1 MKKFHVLYLDF
12 NSKKVKPYDVLPYFR
27 NCWKDKIYKKEVQKI
42 KESKFISELKDWII
56 SKSRYM
62 FWARCEYEFLIA
74 PWPFGCK
81 QMYDDLKMFL
91 PVYNIGDWDHD
102 IKFCNIITRSMEKID
117 IHAQIMMNIDI
128 ITEIL
133 FNELINGKS
142 I

>member
-1 MKKFHVLYLDF
+1 MKKFHVLYLEF
-12 NSKKVKPYDVLPYFR
+12 NSKKVKPYDILPYFR

-42 KESKFISELKDWII
+42 KESKSINELKDWII

-117 IHAQIMMNIDI
+117 IHEQIMMNIDV

-133 FNELINGKS
+133 FNEFVQ
-142 I
+142 

>member
-1 MKKFHVLYLDF
+1 MINMKKFHVLYLEF
-12 NSKKVKPYDVLPYFR
+12 NSKKVKPYDILPYFR

-42 KESKFISELKDWII
+42 KESKSINELKDWII

-117 IHAQIMMNIDI
+117 IHEQIMMNIDV

-133 FNELINGKS
+133 FNEFVQ
-142 I
+142 

>member
-1 MKKFHVLYLDF
+1 MINMKKFHVLYLDF
-12 NSKKVKPYDVLPYFR
+12 NSKKVKQYDVLPYFR
-27 NCWKDKIYKKEVQKI
+27 NCWKDKIYKKEVQEI
-42 KESKFISELKDWII
+42 KESKSFKKLNDWII

-81 QMYDDLKMFL
+81 QMYDDLKIFL

-102 IKFCNIITRSMEKID
+102 TKFCNIITRSMEKID
-117 IHAQIMMNIDI
+117 IHEQIMMNIDV

-133 FNELINGKS
+133 FNEFVQ
-142 I
+142 

>member
-1 MKKFHVLYLDF
+1 MINMKKFHVLYLDF

-27 NCWKDKIYKKEVQKI
+27 NCWKDKIYKKEVKEI
-42 KESKFISELKDWII
+42 KQSQSINRLKDWIVN
-56 SKSRYM
+56 KSRYM

-81 QMYDDLKMFL
+81 QMYDDLKIFL
-91 PVYNIGDWDHD
+91 PVYNIGDLGHD

-117 IHAQIMMNIDI
+117 IHEQIMMNIDI

-133 FNELINGKS
+133 FNEFV
-142 I
+142 

>member
-27 NCWKDKIYKKEVQKI
+27 NCWKDKIYKKEVQEI
-42 KESKFISELKDWII
+42 KESKSFKKLKDWII

-81 QMYDDLKMFL
+81 HMYDDLKMFL

-117 IHAQIMMNIDI
+117 IYEQIMMNIDI

-133 FNELINGKS
+133 FNEFM
-142 I
+142 

>member
-12 NSKKVKPYDVLPYFR
+12 NSKKVKSYDVLPYFR
-27 NCWKDKIYKKEVQKI
+27 NCWKDKIYKKEVQEI
-42 KESKFISELKDWII
+42 KESKSFKKLKDWII

-74 PWPFGCK
+74 PWPFGDK

-91 PVYNIGDWDHD
+91 PVYNIGDLGHD

-117 IHAQIMMNIDI
+117 IHEQITMNIDI

-133 FNELINGKS
+133 FNEFM
-142 I
+142 